1 VPEQS
6 FRLIALTGGIATGK
20 STVAEMLQELGARLV
35 DADQLARQAV
45 APGSEGLRAVVA
57 RFGPEMLTEEGQLD
71 RKRLAELVFHNP
83 RERAALEAIVHP
95 IVAQLSREAIRA
107 AAGAGAPLIVYD
119 IPLLFEVG
127 RAGEFSTIVLAYLR
141 PELQLRRL
149 MERSGL
155 SEPEARARIAAQMPI
170 DDKCELATWVVDNSG
185 TREQTKSQVFD
196 LWQKELQFGS

>member
-1 VPEQS
+1 VPERS
-6 FRLIALTGGIATGK
+6 FRLVALTGGIATGK

-57 RFGPEMLTEEGQLD
+57 RFGPEMLTKDGQLD
-71 RKRLAELVFHNP
+71 RKRLAELVFRNP

-95 IVAQLSREAIRA
+95 IVAELSREAIRA

-141 PELQLRRL
+141 PELQLKRL

-185 TREQTKSQVFD
+185 TREQTRSQVFD
-196 LWQKELQFGS
+196 LWQKELRFGS